1 MPDPSDDDP
10 LTGEVLLERYTVG
23 PRVARG
29 GFAAV
34 YRGRH
39 LELDVPVALK
49 VLAPRDGDASS
60 RAAWL
65 TLFRQEARTLAA
77 LGHPAIVRVYD
88 AGVVERAGE
97 SRAWMALEWLD
108 GVTLD
113 DDLRERAGVGRSPR
127 EALELLRPAFDGLA
141 FAHDAGVSHR
151 DVKPSNVMLVK
162 AARGAPPLR
171 VIDFGIAKADDAL
184 GPSSGATAT
193 GASLVAFSAAY
204 AAPEQVTR
212 TRTGPWTDVHALALV
227 VTEVLTGER
236 PYGDAQGAGVV
247 EAILRSERPTPGRAG
262 VDVGPWEAVLAR
274 ALARLPSDRPQTAGA
289 LWAELSSCVEEAQ
302 AAWAANPPA
311 KRRATP
317 ARAEETLAPTEGTSA
332 PTPAARPEAPAVAV
346 SAVAGVTVAP
356 ARASRAWVAVV
367 AAVISLVAVLSL
379 AAALRTEPSARA
391 ASTPTP
397 TAVFAPV
404 PAPVLE
410 APAPAT
416 TPTVAAPVPVAQP
429 VAPALVRPRLAVRRV
444 VRAAPAVDAGA
455 RTTTPAAEPR
465 LVVE

>member
-1 MPDPSDDDP
+1 MPDPSDDES
-10 LTGEVLLERYTVG
+10 LTGEVLLERYAVG
-23 PRVARG
+23 SRVARG

-65 TLFRQEARTLAA
+65 ALFRQEARTLAA

-88 AGVVERAGE
+88 AGVVERASE

-113 DDLRERAGVGRSPR
+113 DDLRDRAGVGRSPR

-171 VIDFGIAKADDAL
+171 VIDFGIAKADDTL

-227 VTEVLTGER
+227 VTEVVTGER

-311 KRRATP
+311 KRVASP

-332 PTPAARPEAPAVAV
+332 PTPAAVA
-346 SAVAGVTVAP
+346 SAAAAP
-356 ARASRAWVAVV
+356 ARPSRVGVVVA
-367 AAVISLVAVLSL
+367 AAVISLVAVLAL
-379 AAALRTEPSARA
+379 AAAMRTEPSARA
-391 ASTPTP
+391 ATAPTP
-397 TAVFAPV
+397 TTVFAPV

-416 TPTVAAPVPVAQP
+416 TPAVAAPVPVEQP
-429 VAPALVRPRLAVRRV
+429 TAPLPARPRLPVRRV
-444 VRAAPAVDAGA
+444 ARAAPAADAGA
-455 RTTTPAAEPR
+455 RTSAPAAAPR

>member
-1 MPDPSDDDP
+1 MPDPSDDES
-10 LTGEVLLERYTVG
+10 LTGEVLLERYAVG

-65 TLFRQEARTLAA
+65 ALFRQEARTLAA

-97 SRAWMALEWLD
+97 ARAWMALEWLD

-113 DDLRERAGVGRSPR
+113 DDLRDRAGVGRSPR

-171 VIDFGIAKADDAL
+171 VIDFGIAKADDTL
-184 GPSSGATAT
+184 GPSSGTTAT

-311 KRRATP
+311 KRGATP
-317 ARAEETLAPTEGTSA
+317 ARAEETLAPTDATSA
-332 PTPAARPEAPAVAV
+332 PTPAARAEAPAVV
-346 SAVAGVTVAP
+346 TSAAAP
-356 ARASRAWVAVV
+356 VRPSRAWVAVA
-367 AAVISLVAVLSL
+367 AAVISLVAALAL

-391 ASTPTP
+391 ATAPTP
-397 TAVFAPV
+397 TTVFAPV

-416 TPTVAAPVPVAQP
+416 TPAVAAPVPVEQP
-429 VAPALVRPRLAVRRV
+429 VAPAIVRPRLAVRRV
-444 VRAAPAVDAGA
+444 VRAAPAPDAGA
-455 RTTTPAAEPR
+455 RTAVPTPEPR